1 MKTILVLDDNPQNND
16 RFIHPL
22 RNYYKVDVV
31 MALSSAERKM
41 KHNRYDLVVIDI
53 MMPIQNLPITNELQ
67 TGMEFFNRKIKES
80 YPSQEVIFWTNLT
93 KDSYDSF
100 FPANTAHIDYLQ
112 KDKTNVNHLLNK
124 VREILK

>member
-1 MKTILVLDDNPQNND
+1 MKSILVLDDNPQNND
-16 RFIHPL
+16 SFIHPL

-31 MALSSAERKM
+31 MALSSAERMM
-41 KHNRYDLVVIDI
+41 KHNRYDLVIIDI

-124 VREILK
+124 VMEIFK